1 MTSARR
7 YLLLAGGALYVV
19 MWVGGVVAYIFRG
32 GPGPHEAWTAP
43 AFLALA
49 AALVLGTSG
58 RREVVL
64 LAVAMALGFVS
75 EYVAVQCGCIFGPY
89 SYTDVLFP
97 RVLEIPLVMSAAWMI
112 LVGYVKV
119 MLVPRAWPAWVE
131 VIAASLWMTAIDLVI
146 DPVAAGPLRYWS
158 WVNAGAYY
166 GIPASNFL
174 GWFLVS
180 AVIFIVLRAAPGP
193 WADNIWTRRIGLS
206 VIVFFTVIA
215 ASLGLWLA
223 ALAGAVLIGLHVAAS
238 NVLRSGT

>member
-1 MTSARR
+1 
-7 YLLLAGGALYVV
+7 
-19 MWVGGVVAYIFRG
+19 
-32 GPGPHEAWTAP
+32 
-43 AFLALA
+43 
-49 AALVLGTSG
+49 
-58 RREVVL
+58 
-64 LAVAMALGFVS
+64 
-75 EYVAVQCGCIFGPY
+75 
-89 SYTDVLFP
+89 
-97 RVLEIPLVMSAAWMI
+97 
-112 LVGYVKV
+112 
-119 MLVPRAWPAWVE
+119 
-131 VIAASLWMTAIDLVI
+131 VI

>member
-1 MTSARR
+1 MTRVRR
-7 YLLLAGGALYVV
+7 YLLLGSGALYLV

-49 AALVLGTSG
+49 AVLVLGTSR
-58 RREVVL
+58 RREAVL
-64 LAVAMALGFVS
+64 LTVALVLGFIS
-75 EYVAVQCGCIFGPY
+75 EYIAVQCGCIFGPY

-119 MLVPRAWPAWVE
+119 MLARRAWPAWID
-131 VIAASLWMTAIDLVI
+131 VIVASLWMTAIDFVI

-158 WVNAGAYY
+158 WVNTGAYY

-180 AVIFIVLRAAPGP
+180 AVIFIVLRVAPGR
-193 WADNIWTRRIGLS
+193 WADNVWTRRIGLS
-206 VIVFFTVIA
+206 IIVFFTVIA
-215 ASLGLWLA
+215 AAYELWLA
-223 ALAGAVLIGLHVAAS
+223 VAVGALLGCLDVATS
-238 NVLRSGT
+238 HVLRTET